1 MSLDRKPIRVLI
13 IDDDPAYTMQLTSSA
28 AKKQIILKSAT
39 NWQQGFDVL
48 KVDNLIR
55 FIILDA
61 RCFINET
68 QVAGTESEQFL
79 VTAID
84 ELKEWQRSKGLFIPF
99 CINTGYADS
108 KKMFEHKYRV
118 FSKDDNVDMLLSYVW
133 DEYQKLGI
141 GLFALQYPEPF
152 EFVNEYFTEENKE
165 ILSGLFNNNRF
176 LKTGQKDRIDN
187 LGDLRR
193 LYEHFWDLMQIDYL
207 ERNINEFPSSDG
219 KRTAKIKEA
228 VNSKITIPRLLSN
241 WADNLYF
248 AASKYGDH
256 NPVDD
261 RLLKLLPTN
270 YTIASFCYGL
280 LDALVWGN
288 HLIKNKTH

>member
-28 AKKQIILKSAT
+28 AKKQLILKAAT
-39 NWQQGFDVL
+39 NWQQGFDL
-48 KVDNLIR
+48 IKADNLIR

-68 QVAGTESEQFL
+68 QVAGTESEAFL
-79 VTAID
+79 ITAID
-84 ELKEWQRSKGLFIPF
+84 ELKEWQRSKGRFIPF

-108 KKMFEHKYRV
+108 KRMFEHQYRV
-118 FSKDDNVDMLLSYVW
+118 FSKDDNVEALLSYIW
-133 DEYQKLGI
+133 EEHQKTGI

-152 EFVNEYFTEENKE
+152 EFVDKYFTEENKE
-165 ILSGLFNNNRF
+165 VISGLFNNNRF
-176 LKTGQKDRIDN
+176 LKAGQKDRIDN

-193 LYEHFWDLMQIDYL
+193 LYEHFWDILHTDYL
-207 ERNINEFPSSDG
+207 ERNISEFPSGDG
-219 KRTAKIKEA
+219 KRTAKIKDA
-228 VNSKITIPRLLSN
+228 VNAKSTIPKILSN

-261 RLLKLLPTN
+261 RQLKLLPSN
-270 YTIASFCYGL
+270 YAISSFCYGM
-280 LDALVWGN
+280 LDAFIWGEQ
-288 HLIKNKTH
+288 LIKNNKH